1 MSRNALS
8 TALRITAPVLAITA
22 IAAMILTGIP
32 AIIALLGTAA
42 ANAMSVT
49 GNALGGR
56 TPTGRR
62 AHA

>member
-22 IAAMILTGIP
+22 IAALILTGIP
-32 AIIALLGTAA
+32 ALLALVGTAV
-42 ANAMSVT
+42 ANAMSVA

-56 TPTGRR
+56 TVTGRR